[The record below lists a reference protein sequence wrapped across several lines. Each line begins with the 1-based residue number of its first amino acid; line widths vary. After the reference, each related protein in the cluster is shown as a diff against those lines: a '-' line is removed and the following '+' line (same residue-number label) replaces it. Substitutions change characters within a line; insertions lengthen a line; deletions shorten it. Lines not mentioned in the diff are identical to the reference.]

1 MSLSAEQLQA
11 IARNYWP
18 STEEYLFRQETS
30 PEHDRLQGRWEEEL
44 KKIDQWWA
52 FLDDLE
58 RELPEYKI
66 GDATATPDA
75 SFRCIA
81 YPDQPRLLRGFRWVI
96 VGCVSILAP
105 VYTVYGVQFEY
116 RGKKRTCAQ
125 VSFEPLLPEI
135 RTPADIIARK
145 LEATFG
151 VSALPRD
158 IAETHVPLF
167 VEWKK
172 PPDTTL
178 FHALFTSEPQS
189 LP

>member
-1 MSLSAEQLQA
+1 MPFSAEQLQA
-11 IARNYWP
+11 IAREYWP
-18 STEEYLFRQETS
+18 STYEYYLKCERS
-30 PEHDRLQGRWEEEL
+30 PEADRLHERWEEEL

-58 RELPEYKI
+58 RDLPEYRI

-81 YPDQPRLLRGFRWVI
+81 YPDQPRLLRGFRWDV

-125 VSFEPLLPEI
+125 VSFEPLPPEI
-135 RTPADIIARK
+135 RGPADIIARK
-145 LEATFG
+145 LEAAFG
-151 VSALPRD
+151 VGALPRD
-158 IAETHVPLF
+158 IAETPVPLF
-167 VEWKK
+167 TQWKQ

-178 FHALFTSEPQS
+178 FHVLFTSVPES